1 MNSRLFS
8 VINKIE
14 EAKKTLNKGNPYH
27 DKIGRF
33 TWSPFGKY
41 KGNPYEAVSIWGDEY
56 KKATNGFDKK
66 LTDEEF
72 SLAEDYMNSPQVGNS
87 CYKNGNYEGI
97 RMYFDKDGNPLSDSE
112 IKKAD
117 ELYKEYI
124 KDRYD
129 EEKERAF
136 FDNYTVEPQQ
146 KVPSPIY
153 NLLKASVMEKDDF
166 RISPMELKKRAESIV
181 PDDIKALVKEK
192 VETKW
197 GHNLDETDLDSLGL
211 DLSKEQKGALI
222 ALYSPGKLR
231 ASSTDG
237 KVRNVIDY
245 PSFDKSIYEI
255 TKYPNSTVEIQGVTA
270 QFFEKMPDAELKKYA
285 KLVEKNG
292 YTSIPGIIEDELN
305 GRALDRLIEKKG
317 ISFNKDIVVTRRV
330 SRTAVMEQE
339 IKRMG
344 YYTQSGFTS
353 TCAANNLP
361 RKSPGGME
369 FGTNIIKIVIPA
381 GTKVLPIE
389 PIAKKNGQREL
400 YSQHELLLPSN
411 TKYLGYDQKKGSF
424 KPVSPNDFEK
434 YSPTLGL
441 DKVNKNVDTVYSV
454 IAITDQYQRSR

>member
-1 MNSRLFS
+1 MNSRLSS

-14 EAKKTLNKGNPYH
+14 EVKKILNKGNPYH
-27 DKIGRF
+27 DKLGRF

-87 CYKNGNYEGI
+87 CYKNGNYESI
-97 RMYFDKDGNPLSDSE
+97 RMYFDKDGNPLSESE
-112 IKKAD
+112 IAKAD
-117 ELYKEYI
+117 ELYKEYL
-124 KDRYD
+124 KNRYD
-129 EEKERAF
+129 EKLEREF
-136 FDNYTVEPQQ
+136 FDNYTVENNQ

-153 NLLKASVMEKDDF
+153 NLIKTSVMEKEDF
-166 RISPMELKKRAESIV
+166 RVTPMELKKRADALV
-181 PDDIKALVKEK
+181 PDDIKKYVQEQL
-192 VETKW
+192 ETKW
-197 GHNLDETDLDSLGL
+197 GGIEGVNLERVLPNLSDEQRKAVKVLFGSY
-211 DLSKEQKGALI
+211 SLI
-222 ALYSPGKLR
+222 A
-231 ASSTDG
+231 SSSDG
-237 KVRNVIDY
+237 KVRNIMDY
-245 PSFDKSIYEI
+245 PTDDKSLYEK
-255 TKYPNSTVEIQGVTA
+255 TKYPNSNVEIQGVTA
-270 QFFEKMPDAELKKYA
+270 QYFEKMSDAELKKYA
-285 KLVEKNG
+285 KLVETNG
-292 YTSIPGIIEDELN
+292 YTRIPSIIDDELN
-305 GRALDRLIEKKG
+305 GRKLDRLIEKKG

-330 SRTAVMEQE
+330 SRSTVMEQE

-361 RKSPGGME
+361 RKSPGGMD

-400 YSQHELLLPSN
+400 YSQHEFLLPSN

>member
-1 MNSRLFS
+1 MNSRLS
-8 VINKIE
+8 NVINKIE
-14 EAKKTLNKGNPYH
+14 EVKKTLNKGNPYH

-56 KKATNGFDKK
+56 KKAINGFDKK

-72 SLAEDYMNSPQVGNS
+72 SIAEDYMNSPQVGNS

-124 KDRYD
+124 KNRYD

-166 RISPMELKKRAESIV
+166 RVSPMELKERAESIV

-197 GHNLDETDLDSLGL
+197 GHNLDETDLNSLGL
-211 DLSKEQKGALI
+211 DLTKEQKGALI
-222 ALYSPGKLR
+222 ALYGVGKLR
-231 ASSTDG
+231 ASSYDG
-237 KVRNVIDY
+237 KVRNIIDY
-245 PSFDKSIYEI
+245 PSFDKSLYEI
-255 TKYPNSTVEIQGVTA
+255 TKYPNSTVEIQG
-270 QFFEKMPDAELKKYA
+270 
-285 KLVEKNG
+285 G
-292 YTSIPGIIEDELN
+292 YTSIPRIIEDELN
-305 GRALDRLIEKKG
+305 GRVLDRLIEKKG

-330 SRTAVMEQE
+330 SKTAVMEQE

-353 TCAANNLP
+353 SCAANNLP

-369 FGTNIIKIVIPA
+369 FGANIIKIVVPA

-400 YSQHELLLPSN
+400 YSQHEFLLPSN
-411 TKYLGYDQKKGSF
+411 TKYLGYDQKKDSF
-424 KPVSPNDFEK
+424 KPIPPKDFEK